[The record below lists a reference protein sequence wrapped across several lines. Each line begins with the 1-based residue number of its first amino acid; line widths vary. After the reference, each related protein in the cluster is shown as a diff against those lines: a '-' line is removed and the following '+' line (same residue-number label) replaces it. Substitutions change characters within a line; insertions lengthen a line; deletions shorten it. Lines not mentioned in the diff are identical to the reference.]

1 MTSVAAT
8 LEWLDARTPAPPPE
22 LRSRMADALAPA
34 QTLPGALAEAALSCL
49 QAALARGGDRA
60 AALDLLAADA
70 LLTYAMEAAAEAGA
84 EALAAAADAYGS
96 ARLAAL
102 RPESQK

>member
-22 LRSRMADALAPA
+22 LRARMAEALQPA
-34 QTLPGALAEAALSCL
+34 QTRAGALAEGALACLKAALD
-49 QAALARGGDRA
+49 RGGERA

-84 EALAAAADAYGS
+84 EALAEMTDAYGP

-102 RPESQK
+102 RPEGRE